1 MFEGLKKC
9 NKSLIN
15 LLSFQFHQTLENK
28 KDTIKTLK
36 TELAWAMSKQ
46 AEMEYEKT
54 CKEVTLQS
62 QKIEKAENLIQK
74 ERSTQRKLESEK
86 AGIEREVQDFAKV
99 SHELENV
106 LDGYKENLRTAKEG
120 RFLYLATVL

>member
-1 MFEGLKKC
+1 M
-9 NKSLIN
+9 ID
-15 LLSFQFHQTLENK
+15 LLFFQFHQTLENK

-74 ERSTQRKLESEK
+74 ERSMQRKLESEK
-86 AGIEREVQDFAKV
+86 AGIEKEVQDFAKN

-106 LDGYKENLRTAKEG
+106 LNGYKENLKAAKEG
-120 RFLYLATVL
+120 KSIEHFMINY

>member
-1 MFEGLKKC
+1 
-9 NKSLIN
+9 
-15 LLSFQFHQTLENK
+15 
-28 KDTIKTLK
+28 
-36 TELAWAMSKQ
+36 MSKQ

-74 ERSTQRKLESEK
+74 ERSQQRKLESEK
-86 AGIEREVQDFAKV
+86 AGIEKEVQDFAKV

-106 LDGYKENLRTAKEG
+106 LDGYKENLRAAKDG
-120 RFLYLATVL
+120 KFLYLETIL

>member
-1 MFEGLKKC
+1 MCKTFLIPRNIC
-9 NKSLIN
+9 KSLID
-15 LLSFQFHQTLENK
+15 LVSFQFHQTLENK

-54 CKEVTLQS
+54 CKEVKLQS

-74 ERSTQRKLESEK
+74 EQSSQRKLENEK
-86 AGIEREVQDFAKV
+86 AGIEKEVQDFAKV
-99 SHELENV
+99 SHVFSGSWPIAGL
-106 LDGYKENLRTAKEG
+106 LKT
-120 RFLYLATVL
+120 